1 MTDQGPDK
9 RKGTPL
15 YRQRVTCAECKGGNV
30 QLNYFS
36 NAVSLEGKWRTFAFL
51 ISRFQPPPFWALRN
65 SVSGTEESHRL
76 PICDPLDFRSPS
88 HRLHSILILSTQ
100 KAKPKANLREMS
112 KRSKANCSRN
122 V

>member
-65 SVSGTEESHRL
+65 FFRARKSPPPRWL
-76 PICDPLDFRSPS
+76 PLGC
-88 HRLHSILILSTQ
+88 
-100 KAKPKANLREMS
+100 
-112 KRSKANCSRN
+112 
-122 V
+122 